1 MKTVLVI
8 TVIACLF
15 VVGLAQN
22 QNCVTQVS
30 NLSGCISMAASGGGS
45 TFCSQ
50 CASQLISYYSQC
62 TNGVGVDIVQRHKFS
77 SYLAN

>member
-22 QNCVTQVS
+22 QNCVTQA
-30 NLSGCISMAASGGGS
+30 NDLSGCISMVASGGS
-45 TFCSQ
+45 TFCDQ
-50 CASQLISYYSQC
+50 CASQLISYYNEC
-62 TNGVGVDIVQRHKFS
+62 TNGVGVDAVQRRKFS
-77 SYLAN
+77 S